1 MKNIITRAIKGIL
14 KITKYAVNKNR
25 FGKITLTTFID
36 SPLRI
41 IGPQNIFLDE
51 KVSIHYKGWLQ
62 AVPLTGN
69 RPQLIIKKGATI
81 GDFAH
86 IIATKNITI
95 EEDVLVANFV
105 YISDNIHSFNDIDIP
120 IIKQTIIQKSP
131 VYIGSGSWIG
141 EHCCIIGASIGKHC
155 VIGANS
161 VVTKDI
167 PDYCIAAGVP
177 AKIIKRYDFELK
189 EWRRTNPDGSFI

>member
-1 MKNIITRAIKGIL
+1 MKNIITRAIKGII

-25 FGKITLTTFID
+25 FGKITLSTFID

-41 IGPQNIFLDE
+41 RGPQNIFLDE

-141 EHCCIIGASIGKHC
+141 EHCSIIGASIGKHC
-155 VIGANS
+155 VVGANS

-177 AKIIKRYDFELK
+177 AKIIKRYDFESK